1 MNCEVYLD
9 KQIVVRRGSKLEKLY
24 FVLKGTGAVIRNRT
38 SVAFLSD
45 GSWFGDYQ
53 AFLGVCSNFT
63 FANAMNDR
71 LYLITLDPDYF
82 IQMCKNH

>member
-24 FVLKGTGAVIRNRT
+24 FVLKGTGAVIRNQK

-45 GSWFGDYQ
+45 GSWFGDY
-53 AFLGVCSNFT
+53 
-63 FANAMNDR
+63 
-71 LYLITLDPDYF
+71 
-82 IQMCKNH
+82 